1 MISDELQ
8 YQVHLG
14 RQKAFQTLFAQCGRG
29 VYLTLLAALGEE
41 RAAREGV
48 KQVFRLLQK
57 ELIAAPGPLDL
68 EARIADLTGAQI
80 AKFQKERQ
88 EGQRVRQRTW
98 AECFPL
104 GAVPPER
111 EPSPSMAP
119 RIQPPPAQPGAQPSA
134 IPAATA
140 PICQIPPAQPGM
152 QPSAIPAAA
161 APICQPPAPEAPV
174 LEACAG
180 EAPPE
185 KTPPS
190 PAPSEQERPQAP
202 SPATPAPGS
211 ARTKPRR
218 GLICFMW
225 LLVALLCAAL
235 LWLFAGI
242 LMDIGL
248 LPRHDL
254 GYAWF
259 NKTVYPVFRLQ

>member
-111 EPSPSMAP
+111 VPSPSMAP
-119 RIQPPPAQPGAQPSA
+119 RIQPPPAQPGA
-134 IPAATA
+134 
-140 PICQIPPAQPGM
+140 

-180 EAPPE
+180 EAEAPPE

-190 PAPSEQERPQAP
+190 PAPSEQERPQTP